1 MTPEQREKL
10 IAELQRMSAVNAH
23 AKMILDNV
31 VSLLLEYLEGKPV
44 EFEVIRSLMGT
55 YDHRC
60 EDLRHANRS
69 VFTQLLNEVLR

>member
-31 VSLLLEYLEGKPV
+31 VSLLLEYLEGNPV
-44 EFEVIRSLMGT
+44 DFEAVRSLMGT

-60 EDLRHANRS
+60 EDLRYANRW
-69 VFTQLLNEVLR
+69 VFTELLNEVLQ